1 MLLWPDVMVHVC
13 NPITGKV
20 KAGGQEF
27 EDNLGYVAR
36 NCSETI
42 TENQPIKPNLQKQTE
57 KKKKCS

>member
-27 EDNLGYVAR
+27 EDKNLRTTWV
-36 NCSETI
+36 T
-42 TENQPIKPNLQKQTE
+42 
-57 KKKKCS
+57 